1 MSKEKTIEETYQKL
15 SPREHVL
22 LRSGM
27 YIGDIKK
34 NTEELWVLDDNNKM
48 VKKFVEYSPGFMKI
62 FDEVL
67 SNATDHAIR
76 DSTVNKIEVNYS
88 KENGEISVSNN
99 GSGIPVVLHKDH
111 NKYVPELIF

>member
-48 VKKFVEYSPGFMKI
+48 LKKFHL
-62 FDEVL
+62 VL
-67 SNATDHAIR
+67 
-76 DSTVNKIEVNYS
+76 
-88 KENGEISVSNN
+88 
-99 GSGIPVVLHKDH
+99 
-111 NKYVPELIF
+111 